1 VEEEPGEIVEPAEQ
15 RRPEE
20 RAEGHFDAIPRGI
33 VQIGTVLA
41 ALALSGAGATAFCL
55 LPSYPSVLSP
65 QSSVLSPRRG
75 HPKLGALPC
84 HLANPSSLA
93 STGPYTV

>member
-1 VEEEPGEIVEPAEQ
+1 MLSGLAEGWVEEEPGEIVEPAEQ

-55 LPSYPSVLSP
+55 LPSYPS
-65 QSSVLSPRRG
+65 REREY
-75 HPKLGALPC
+75 LPC
-84 HLANPSSLA
+84 PGLCPGL
-93 STGPYTV
+93 G